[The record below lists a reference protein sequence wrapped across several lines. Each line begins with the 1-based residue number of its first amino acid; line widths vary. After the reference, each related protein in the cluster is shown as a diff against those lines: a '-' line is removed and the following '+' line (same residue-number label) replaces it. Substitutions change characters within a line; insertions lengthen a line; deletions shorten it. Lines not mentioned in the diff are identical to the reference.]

1 MQAEEITQLIEAEI
15 AGDWTR
21 SNAHGVDLRKCLVEP
36 TRQEFED
43 SFDPSRKITLWLVLE
58 EDPETRGGYMI
69 VYGEDEKMFGLAIH
83 GIKTDTFLG
92 WYGSF
97 IETLECM

>member
-1 MQAEEITQLIEAEI
+1 MLAEEITQLIEAEI
-15 AGDWTR
+15 ADDWTR
-21 SNAHGVDLRKCLVEP
+21 SNANGVDLRKCLVEP

-58 EDPETRGGYMI
+58 EDPETRNGYMI
-69 VYGEDEKMFGLAIH
+69 VFGEDEKMFGLAIQL
-83 GIKTDTFLG
+83 IKTETFLG
-92 WYGSF
+92 LYGSF